1 MSHLRILL
9 FAGLA
14 ETCGSTF
21 LEVEL
26 PSVCTVAELE
36 LLAITANPRLHHATF
51 RVAVNSVYADA
62 TDLIPE
68 DAEVAFLPPV
78 SGG

>member
-26 PSVCTVAELE
+26 PTVCTVADLKRLAMAEQP
-36 LLAITANPRLHHATF
+36 LLQDATY
-51 RVAVNSVYADA
+51 RVAVNSVYAEEQDA
-62 TDLIPE
+62 VSQGS
-68 DAEVAFLPPV
+68 EVAFLPPV

>member
-1 MSHLRILL
+1 MNLRILL

-26 PSVCTVAELE
+26 PDVCSVAELQTV
-36 LLAITANPRLHHATF
+36 LAQTQPKLKKATY
-51 RVAVNSVYADA
+51 RVAVNSVYVEDDFQLAMNA
-62 TDLIPE
+62 EIALI
-68 DAEVAFLPPV
+68 PPV

>member
-1 MSHLRILL
+1 MNLRILL

-14 ETCGSTF
+14 ETCGSTC

-26 PSVCTVAELE
+26 PAVCTVADLRNH
-36 LLAITANPRLHHATF
+36 LLLVQPKLKNATY
-51 RVAVNSVYADA
+51 RVAVNSIYA
-62 TDLIPE
+62 E
-68 DAEVAFLPPV
+68 DHQALFLGVEVALIPPV